1 MSSSLLRNPGDF
13 MLRRMESVGQ
23 TRRPLE
29 LLSVTKDYTVIASL
43 PKNSTSLAVQAVEGG
58 ADAVMLNIDGDE
70 SSSPSHFGSYDLH
83 DAYINDVISTVS
95 VPCGL
100 FIGGARL
107 LTEEYWERIMSS
119 DFSFVEMYAHQ
130 MPTFVLSDKRVKK
143 VTAISTGYILEQV
156 KQLSE
161 MDGVE
166 AVDVA
171 TVPHQSRGAPFSVLD
186 YATLG
191 VIAKLSAKPVLLR
204 TQKKLTIGDVSNVM
218 ALGVKGLVVDPCI
231 LSGTDEAYGS
241 EISQYVPKRPSPD
254 LIDELPSSA
263 DPQS

>member
-1 MSSSLLRNPGDF
+1 MSRSLLRGARDF
-13 MLRRMESVGQ
+13 SQARMESVGQ
-23 TRRPLE
+23 TRRQLE
-29 LLSVTKDYTVIASL
+29 LVSGAKEYTLIASL
-43 PKNSTSLAVQAVEGG
+43 PKNSTSLALQAVEGG

-70 SSSPSHFGSYDLH
+70 SSSPNHFGSYELH
-83 DAYINDVISTVS
+83 DAYINDVISTMS

-107 LTEEYWERIMSS
+107 LTDEYWERIMSS
-119 DFSFVEMYAHQ
+119 AFSFVEMYAHQ
-130 MPTFVLSDKRVKK
+130 MPTFVLSDQRVKK

-161 MDGVE
+161 IEGVE

-191 VIAKLSAKPVLLR
+191 VIANLSAKPVLLR
-204 TQKKLTIGDVSNVM
+204 TQKKLTRGDVSNVVG
-218 ALGVKGLVVDPCI
+218 LGIKGLVVDPCI
-231 LSGTDEAYGS
+231 LSGTDEAYKA
-241 EISQYVPKRPSPD
+241 EIASLSPRGR
-254 LIDELPSSA
+254 LAEE
-263 DPQS
+263 Q

>member
-1 MSSSLLRNPGDF
+1 MSDGR
-13 MLRRMESVGQ
+13 
-23 TRRPLE
+23 
-29 LLSVTKDYTVIASL
+29 KYTVIASL

-58 ADAVMLNIDGDE
+58 ADAVMLNVDGDE

-95 VPCGL
+95 IPCGL

-107 LTEEYWERIMSS
+107 VTEDYWERIMSS
-119 DFSFVEMYAHQ
+119 AFSFVEMYAHQ
-130 MPTFVLSDKRVKK
+130 MPTFILSDRRIKK
-143 VTAISTGYILEQV
+143 VSAIASGYILEQV

-171 TVPHQSRGAPFSVLD
+171 TVPHQHRGAPFSVLD

-204 TQKKLTIGDVSNVM
+204 TQKKLTRGDIASILQ
-218 ALGVKGLVVDPCI
+218 LGVKGLIVDPCV
-231 LSGTDEAYGS
+231 LSGTDEAYKE
-241 EISQYVPKRPSPD
+241 EITSFSP
-254 LIDELPSSA
+254 LAGLEEES
-263 DPQS
+263 

>member
-1 MSSSLLRNPGDF
+1 LSSSLLRNPLDF
-13 MLRRMESVGQ
+13 STGRMESVGQ

-29 LLSVTKDYTVIASL
+29 LLSMTKDYTVIASL
-43 PKNSTSLAVQAVEGG
+43 PKNSTALALQAVDGG
-58 ADAVMLNIDGDE
+58 ADAIMLNVDGDE

-83 DAYINDVISTVS
+83 DAYINDVISTIS

-107 LTEEYWERIMSS
+107 LTEDYWERIMSS
-119 DFSFVEMYAHQ
+119 AFSFVEMFAHQ
-130 MPTFVLSDKRVKK
+130 MPTFVLSDQRVKK
-143 VTAISTGYILEQV
+143 LTAIATGYILEQV

-161 MDGVE
+161 MEGVE

-191 VIAKLSAKPVLLR
+191 VIAKLSVRPVLLR
-204 TQKKLTIGDVSNVM
+204 TQKKLTRGDISNVM
-218 ALGVKGLVVDPCI
+218 ALGVKGLVVDPCV
-231 LSGTDEAYGS
+231 LSGTDEAYKE
-241 EISQYVPKRPSPD
+241 EIASLSPRGR
-254 LIDELPSSA
+254 LAEE
-263 DPQS
+263 Q

>member
-1 MSSSLLRNPGDF
+1 
-13 MLRRMESVGQ
+13 MESVGQ
-23 TRRPLE
+23 TRRPFE
-29 LLSVTKDYTVIASL
+29 LLSVTKDYAVIASL
-43 PKNSTSLAVQAVEGG
+43 PKNSTSLALQAVEGG

-70 SSSPSHFGSYDLH
+70 NSSPSHFGSYDLH

-100 FIGGARL
+100 FIGGAKL

-119 DFSFVEMYAHQ
+119 AFGFVEMYAHQ
-130 MPTFVLSDKRVKK
+130 MPTFVLSDQRVRK

-161 MDGVE
+161 IEGVE

-191 VIAKLSAKPVLLR
+191 VIARLSEKPVLLR
-204 TQKKLTIGDVSNVM
+204 TQKKLTKEDVSNVL
-218 ALGVKGLVVDPCI
+218 ALGVKGLVIDPCI
-231 LSGTDEAYGS
+231 LSGTEEAYKA
-241 EISQYVPKRPSPD
+241 EIASLSPRGRLAED
-254 LIDELPSSA
+254 
-263 DPQS
+263 Q

>member
-1 MSSSLLRNPGDF
+1 MSSSLLRNHGDF
-13 MLRRMESVGQ
+13 VSGRMESIGQ

-29 LLSVTKDYTVIASL
+29 LLTVVKEYAVIASL
-43 PKNSTSLAVQAVEGG
+43 PKNSTSLALQAVDGG
-58 ADAVMLNIDGDE
+58 ADAIMLNIDGDE

-107 LTEEYWERIMSS
+107 LTEDYWERIMSS
-119 DFSFVEMYAHQ
+119 AFSFVEMYAHQ
-130 MPTFVLSDKRVKK
+130 MPTFVLSDGRVRKL
-143 VTAISTGYILEQV
+143 TAISTGYILEQV

-161 MDGVE
+161 MEGVE
-166 AVDVA
+166 ALDVA

-204 TQKKLTIGDVSNVM
+204 TQKKLTRGDISNII
-218 ALGVKGLVVDPCI
+218 ALGVKGLVVDPCV
-231 LSGTDEAYGS
+231 LSGTDEAYKA
-241 EISQYVPKRPSPD
+241 EIASLSPSGR
-254 LIDELPSSA
+254 LAEE
-263 DPQS
+263 Q